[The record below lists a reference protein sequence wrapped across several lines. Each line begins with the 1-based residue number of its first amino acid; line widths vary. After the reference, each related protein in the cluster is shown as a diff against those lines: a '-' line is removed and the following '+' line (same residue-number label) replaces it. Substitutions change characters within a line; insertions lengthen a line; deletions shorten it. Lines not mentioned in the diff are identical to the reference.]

1 MFAASQLWGKLGRAC
16 LLALSERQ
24 YTKVFREGV
33 DKALK
38 LSLEALLRL
47 LATRE
52 LKPLESDAVD
62 VVLFTDGYYPDSRK
76 GESGK
81 AQVGAVLFAAGGTT
95 QPLYLSEQ
103 HEQRTVDTWLT
114 RQNQISMVEL
124 FAPVLTLHAME
135 ELVRRKKLL
144 LFVDSEAVEGALV
157 KGYSSREDLSE
168 LVG

>member
-1 MFAASQLWGKLGRAC
+1 MGKAWPGLPSS

-24 YTKVFREGV
+24 YTKVYREGV

-38 LSLEALLRL
+38 LSLEAWLKMLE
-47 LATRE
+47 LAPRRE
-52 LKPLESDAVD
+52 VKPLESDAVA

-103 HEQRTVDTWLT
+103 LEQRTVDTWLT

-124 FAPVLTLHAME
+124 FAPVLALHAME
-135 ELVRRKKLL
+135 E
-144 LFVDSEAVEGALV
+144 
-157 KGYSSREDLSE
+157 
-168 LVG
+168 